1 MKERFVTLGL
11 AVCALALFWFLL
23 FPKPQRAT
31 EAPRPLASGA
41 DPEGYFAAARW
52 LNLAGVPTVEFH
64 RRFEHLA
71 DPHITPRPT
80 GNLLIT
86 TLPYQLSLSPQETAK
101 LDDWAQHGNT
111 LLILTGLDDTPL
123 WSATEGNF
131 VPELQRITKLEFN
144 AVQAP
149 DANAIDK
156 AKASLV
162 SALTPG
168 GSSVALHPS
177 GHIGLLAGVGELA
190 TLSALPSQQW
200 QAKAIDAV
208 PVLEL
213 ARRADTGEPVLW
225 IRSSGHGAV
234 IVSAYASLFSN
245 AAIGKLD
252 NARLLSNIVAWALQP
267 GGRVIFDDAHQGV
280 IDEYDAAKFM
290 ADPRLHHTLL
300 WLVAL
305 WLAWVLAS
313 QPLRAAAPHAASL
326 DERAMLRVT
335 ARFFAGVLR
344 PLASAQWLLDEFFD
358 RLRRRHGLVNTGGPP
373 WDWLDAHAGVDRGL
387 LMELRDLYARI
398 QAGERVSLVRLQ
410 RNLSQISG
418 HIS

>member
-1 MKERFVTLGL
+1 VKERLVTLGL
-11 AVCALALFWFLL
+11 AIGALALFWFLL

-41 DPEGYFAAARW
+41 DPEGYFAADRW
-52 LNLAGVPTVEFH
+52 LNIAGVPTVEFH

-71 DPHITPRPT
+71 DPHTSPQAT

-86 TLPYQLSLSPQETAK
+86 TLPYELPLSPQEIEN
-101 LDDWAQHGNT
+101 LDAWAQRGNT
-111 LLILTGLDDTPL
+111 ILILAGLDDTPL
-123 WSATEGNF
+123 WSAAEGNF
-131 VPELQRITKLEFN
+131 APELQRITNLKFN
-144 AVQAP
+144 AVQTPAV
-149 DANAIDK
+149 DAIDK

-162 SALTPG
+162 AALTPG
-168 GSSVALHPS
+168 GSSTALHPS
-177 GHIGLLAGVGELA
+177 GRIALLAGVRELA
-190 TLSALPSQQW
+190 TLSALPSEQW
-200 QAKAIDAV
+200 QAQAIDAV

-213 ARRADTGEPVLW
+213 ARRADTSEPVLW
-225 IRSSGHGAV
+225 IKSSGHGAV
-234 IVSAYASLFSN
+234 IVSAYASLFGN
-245 AAIGKLD
+245 AVIGKQD
-252 NARLLSNIVAWALQP
+252 NARLLSNIVAWSVQP

-358 RLRRRHGLVNTGGPP
+358 RLRRRHGLAHSGGPP
-373 WDWLDAHAGVDRGL
+373 WDWLDAHAGVDRAL
-387 LMELRDLYARI
+387 LNELRDLYTRI